1 MLAQAEQLSPDL
13 RDHVLRDVADGLGAA
28 IDYALELRLAEISA
42 AVRAIAAKLRSRLT
56 EIAGVRVHDK
66 GAERCGIVSFTLAG
80 ARPGEIAEAL
90 ASRPI
95 NVIVAPTF
103 CTPLDLP
110 ARGLTDGVVRASVH
124 YYDTIEEVEQFCSAV
139 SSLRAP

>member
-1 MLAQAEQLSPDL
+1 MRAGARRFENWEANYAGKL
-13 RDHVLRDVADGLGAA
+13 GLGAA
-28 IDYALELRLAEISA
+28 IDYALELGLAEISA
-42 AVRAIAAKLRSRLT
+42 AVRALAATLRSRLT

-80 ARPGEIAEAL
+80 AHPGEIADAL
-90 ASRPI
+90 ASRAI
-95 NVIVAPTF
+95 NVTAAPAL

-124 YYDTIEEVEQFCSAV
+124 YYNTTDEVERFCSAV
-139 SSLRAP
+139 ASLRPP